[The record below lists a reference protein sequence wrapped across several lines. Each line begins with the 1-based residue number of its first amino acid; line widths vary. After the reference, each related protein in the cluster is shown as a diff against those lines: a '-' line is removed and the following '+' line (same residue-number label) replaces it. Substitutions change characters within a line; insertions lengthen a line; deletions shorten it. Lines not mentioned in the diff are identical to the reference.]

1 MMPSPS
7 RSAAMLPGTAPG
19 GGGGGGAAAISSCCE
34 QAESA
39 SAPSAPSMRG
49 WIRMRPLLLDAT
61 GNRFPEVCAQ
71 TRDFS
76 QADRTSVA
84 QGQSVSIRE
93 NLRGRSNNNKKKK
106 PKQNN

>member
-39 SAPSAPSMRG
+39 SAQSAPSMRG
-49 WIRMRPLLLDAT
+49 WIRINHYFWMQ
-61 GNRFPEVCAQ
+61 PEIAFRKREPHPEISARRELNHVFHP
-71 TRDFS
+71 RDRGWFWNNDLS
-76 QADRTSVA
+76 H
-84 QGQSVSIRE
+84 
-93 NLRGRSNNNKKKK
+93 NLTASEPRRW
-106 PKQNN
+106 

>member
-49 WIRMRPLLLDAT
+49 WIRINHSFWMQ
-61 GNRFPEVCAQ
+61 PEIAFRKRAPHPEISAR
-71 TRDFS
+71 RDRRHVFHPR
-76 QADRTSVA
+76 D
-84 QGQSVSIRE
+84 
-93 NLRGRSNNNKKKK
+93 RGRTEERREGKEGVGTW
-106 PKQNN
+106 